1 MLHIPQPAH
10 LSALVR
16 RDGEGYDGAATA
28 KLNGA
33 YKSEQ
38 GCPEHCRN
46 ISHSWDGQVCLCLG
60 CLLLHGKPNVKSEG
74 GTATPEGERKP
85 AGMQLQYFIFYSANH
100 VSFSLFLFFL
110 FNFLLYIFSL
120 LSFLSFFLFCAAL
133 H

>member
-1 MLHIPQPAH
+1 MGRPQLNSMGPTNQSRAV
-10 LSALVR
+10 LSTA
-16 RDGEGYDGAATA
+16 GTSAAV
-28 KLNGA
+28 GMGR
-33 YKSEQ
+33 Y
-38 GCPEHCRN
+38 
-46 ISHSWDGQVCLCLG
+46 VCAS
-60 CLLLHGKPNVKSEG
+60 LLHGKPNVKSEG
-74 GTATPEGERKP
+74 GTATPDGERKP